1 MLIYTSY
8 FAQVKNLPS
17 DIVPISIAAK
27 QVPGWRYPVYKALAP
42 TYNILYDYKRDG
54 DKDHYVAAYLRDVLR
69 YLSPEKVVADLE
81 KLSGGKDIALICYEK
96 SGSFCHRHVVA
107 RWLGKAGFVVKEF
120 PYDTLRHWCIIS
132 PMNREEQSSRLDL

>member
-42 TYNILYDYKRDG
+42 TYDYKRDG
-54 DKDHYVAAYLRDVLR
+54 DKDHYVA
-69 YLSPEKVVADLE
+69 DLE
-81 KLSGGKDIALICYEK
+81 KLSG
-96 SGSFCHRHVVA
+96 SFCHRQD
-107 RWLGKAGFVVKEF
+107 G
-120 PYDTLRHWCIIS
+120 
-132 PMNREEQSSRLDL
+132 

>member
-8 FAQVKNLPS
+8 FAQVRNLPS
-17 DIVPISIAAK
+17 GIVPISITAK

-69 YLSPEKVVADLE
+69 HLSPEKVVADLSL
-81 KLSGGKDIALICYEK
+81 KN
-96 SGSFCHRHVVA
+96 F
-107 RWLGKAGFVVKEF
+107 
-120 PYDTLRHWCIIS
+120 LRIHHWCIIS
-132 PMNREEQSSRLDL
+132 PINREEQSSRLDL

>member
-42 TYNILYDYKRDG
+42 TYNILCSCISQRCAS
-54 DKDHYVAAYLRDVLR
+54 V
-69 YLSPEKVVADLE
+69 
-81 KLSGGKDIALICYEK
+81 
-96 SGSFCHRHVVA
+96 
-107 RWLGKAGFVVKEF
+107 FVVKEF
-120 PYDTLRHWCIIS
+120 P
-132 PMNREEQSSRLDL
+132 

>member
-69 YLSPEKVVADLE
+69 YLSQTRC
-81 KLSGGKDIALICYEK
+81 GKMVRQ
-96 SGSFCHRHVVA
+96 SWFCR
-107 RWLGKAGFVVKEF
+107 
-120 PYDTLRHWCIIS
+120 
-132 PMNREEQSSRLDL
+132 

>member
-69 YLSPEKVVADLE
+69 YLSQ
-81 KLSGGKDIALICYEK
+81 EK

-120 PYDTLRHWCIIS
+120 P
-132 PMNREEQSSRLDL
+132 

>member
-42 TYNILYDYKRDG
+42 TYNIFMITSATATK
-54 DKDHYVAAYLRDVLR
+54 
-69 YLSPEKVVADLE
+69 
-81 KLSGGKDIALICYEK
+81 
-96 SGSFCHRHVVA
+96 
-107 RWLGKAGFVVKEF
+107 
-120 PYDTLRHWCIIS
+120 IIT
-132 PMNREEQSSRLDL
+132 

>member
-69 YLSPEKVVADLE
+69 YLFQE

-120 PYDTLRHWCIIS
+120 P
-132 PMNREEQSSRLDL
+132 

>member
-69 YLSPEKVVADLE
+69 YLSQEKVVADLE
-81 KLSGGKDIALICYEK
+81 TLSGTKV
-96 SGSFCHRHVVA
+96 GSFVVRMEERHIAICHCRYTTPILVYSNSMH
-107 RWLGKAGFVVKEF
+107 
-120 PYDTLRHWCIIS
+120 
-132 PMNREEQSSRLDL
+132 

>member
-8 FAQVKNLPS
+8 FAQVRNLPS

-54 DKDHYVAAYLRDVLR
+54 DKDHYVAAYLKDVLR

-81 KLSGGKDIALICYEK
+81 KLSDGKDIALICYEK
-96 SGSFCHRHVVA
+96 SGSFCRITG
-107 RWLGKAGFVVKEF
+107 RLSQCN
-120 PYDTLRHWCIIS
+120 RS
-132 PMNREEQSSRLDL
+132 PVLLSRQTRAAYCVGI

>member
-54 DKDHYVAAYLRDVLR
+54 DKDHYVTASLRRLIMLSKEDPSRIGVVGSGPSLVPWQVGTFISKSSLR
-69 YLSPEKVVADLE
+69 
-81 KLSGGKDIALICYEK
+81 
-96 SGSFCHRHVVA
+96 
-107 RWLGKAGFVVKEF
+107 
-120 PYDTLRHWCIIS
+120 
-132 PMNREEQSSRLDL
+132 

>member
-42 TYNILYDYKRDG
+42 TYNILYDYKRGG

-120 PYDTLRHWCIIS
+120 P
-132 PMNREEQSSRLDL
+132 

>member
-42 TYNILYDYKRDG
+42 TYDYKRDG

-69 YLSPEKVVADLE
+69 YLSQEKVV
-81 KLSGGKDIALICYEK
+81 
-96 SGSFCHRHVVA
+96 R
-107 RWLGKAGFVVKEF
+107 R
-120 PYDTLRHWCIIS
+120 
-132 PMNREEQSSRLDL
+132 Q

>member
-42 TYNILYDYKRDG
+42 TYDYKRDG

-69 YLSPEKVVADLE
+69 YLSQTRCGNLV
-81 KLSGGKDIALICYEK
+81 LSLKN
-96 SGSFCHRHVVA
+96 F
-107 RWLGKAGFVVKEF
+107 
-120 PYDTLRHWCIIS
+120 LRIHYAIGV
-132 PMNREEQSSRLDL
+132 LFLL

>member
-42 TYNILYDYKRDG
+42 TYDYKRDG
-54 DKDHYVAAYLRDVLR
+54 CISQRSLGVNCQLR
-69 YLSPEKVVADLE
+69 
-81 KLSGGKDIALICYEK
+81 
-96 SGSFCHRHVVA
+96 
-107 RWLGKAGFVVKEF
+107 
-120 PYDTLRHWCIIS
+120 IS
-132 PMNREEQSSRLDL
+132 TK

>member
-69 YLSPEKVVADLE
+69 YLS
-81 KLSGGKDIALICYEK
+81 LIWRSCQA
-96 SGSFCHRHVVA
+96 A
-107 RWLGKAGFVVKEF
+107 RILHLFATRSQVRFVVKEF
-120 PYDTLRHWCIIS
+120 P
-132 PMNREEQSSRLDL
+132 

>member
-69 YLSPEKVVADLE
+69 YLSQER
-81 KLSGGKDIALICYEK
+81 LSLIWRSCQA
-96 SGSFCHRHVVA
+96 A
-107 RWLGKAGFVVKEF
+107 RILHLFATRSQVRFVT
-120 PYDTLRHWCIIS
+120 DTLW
-132 PMNREEQSSRLDL
+132 QDG

>member
-69 YLSPEKVVADLE
+69 YLSPEK
-81 KLSGGKDIALICYEK
+81 LSGGKDIALICYEK
-96 SGSFCHRHVVA
+96 SGWFCR
-107 RWLGKAGFVVKEF
+107 
-120 PYDTLRHWCIIS
+120 
-132 PMNREEQSSRLDL
+132 

>member
-81 KLSGGKDIALICYEK
+81 KLSGGKDIAFISRTCSERLLMAAMFVGRSEEVML
-96 SGSFCHRHVVA
+96 SG
-107 RWLGKAGFVVKEF
+107 
-120 PYDTLRHWCIIS
+120 
-132 PMNREEQSSRLDL
+132 

>member
-54 DKDHYVAAYLRDVLR
+54 DKDHYVA
-69 YLSPEKVVADLE
+69 DLE
-81 KLSGGKDIALICYEK
+81 TLSGTKV
-96 SGSFCHRHVVA
+96 GSFVVRMEERHIAICHCRYTTPILVYSNSMH
-107 RWLGKAGFVVKEF
+107 
-120 PYDTLRHWCIIS
+120 
-132 PMNREEQSSRLDL
+132 

>member
-54 DKDHYVAAYLRDVLR
+54 DKDHYVAAYLTVESIVTRNWSNRNCLSIYTGNYCLSFRVLILS
-69 YLSPEKVVADLE
+69 YLRIC
-81 KLSGGKDIALICYEK
+81 LSL
-96 SGSFCHRHVVA
+96 
-107 RWLGKAGFVVKEF
+107 AGAWIRS
-120 PYDTLRHWCIIS
+120 TILA
-132 PMNREEQSSRLDL
+132 

>member
-27 QVPGWRYPVYKALAP
+27 QVPGWRYQVYKALAP

-54 DKDHYVAAYLRDVLR
+54 DKDHYIAAYLRDVLR
-69 YLSPEKVVADLE
+69 HLSPEKVVVDLE
-81 KLSGGKDIALICYEK
+81 KLSDGKDIALICYEK

-120 PYDTLRHWCIIS
+120 P
-132 PMNREEQSSRLDL
+132 